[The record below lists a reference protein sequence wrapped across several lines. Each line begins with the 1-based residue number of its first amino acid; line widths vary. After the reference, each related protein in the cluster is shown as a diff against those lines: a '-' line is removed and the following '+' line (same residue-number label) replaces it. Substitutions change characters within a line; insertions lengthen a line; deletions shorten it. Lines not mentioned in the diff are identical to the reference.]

1 MTPIFHLGGLD
12 VCSSKARKM
21 RDFSQNIQ
29 VKLFL
34 VSDAFFSVHSLYNYC
49 IIKAEKRPWNGSIFS
64 LENKKNLLSD
74 MSFDIFL

>member
-1 MTPIFHLGGLD
+1 MSVVVKQEKWEIFLKI
-12 VCSSKARKM
+12 SRSN
-21 RDFSQNIQ
+21 F
-29 VKLFL
+29 FL